1 MRGWMRRRGRRG
13 VPSSPR
19 TCPTMLPARGTLFA
33 RILSQVLQDLERK
46 DSFRISKVEKM
57 LSEYE
62 GKKFAETISIKKF
75 FIFF

>member
-1 MRGWMRRRGRRG
+1 
-13 VPSSPR
+13 
-19 TCPTMLPARGTLFA
+19 MLPARGTLFA